1 MKVGKIYVLGVRQ
14 RPGVSKI
21 GMTTG
26 DVDERVRALQTG
38 NPDEIYAHTVFTL
51 HDTKLADV
59 KDIERFCHELLD
71 SHRMKGEWFNI
82 APEDAAN
89 IIDEELQVR
98 PEKEGLGCFWWLVII
113 VAAWFFFTS
122 W

>member
-1 MKVGKIYVLGVRQ
+1 MKVGKIYVLGMRQ
-14 RPGVSKI
+14 RPDISKI

-26 DVDERVRALQTG
+26 DVDDRVGALQTG

-51 HDTKLADV
+51 HDTRLSDV
-59 KDIERFCHELLD
+59 KDAERFCHQLLAD
-71 SHRMKGEWFNI
+71 YRMKGEWFNI

-89 IIDEELQVR
+89 IINEELQTE
-98 PEKEGLGCFWWLVII
+98 PEREGLGCLGWLAIII
-113 VAAWFFFTS
+113 VVWFFFTI